1 MAGILGRF
9 RTTKE
14 CALRMT
20 MQIDAADEA
29 VSEAVVDPGSG
40 LVFVELSHEFGHYQP
55 VQPGYKDVVIRR
67 VATHA
72 THGVL
77 TSHLVTVMHNGT
89 HLNAPIHFA
98 QRGLGVG
105 ELPADLFLRQ
115 GVVIP
120 VPKGEWEYVEPA
132 DLEAAG
138 AEIQP
143 GDVVI
148 VNTGWHH
155 GYADSLEYFSHGP
168 GLSTAAARWL
178 LDREVGMVGIDTA
191 SIDHPLAT
199 SLAQRHRVFP
209 PIVVE
214 LPRRYF
220 KRTGRTVEQ
229 DFPEWNP
236 AHRLLHKAGVP
247 TIENVGGDVDL
258 MNGHRAAF
266 HTAPWYWPQG
276 DACIIRLVAITD
288 PQQTYRL
295 ERGR

>member
-1 MAGILGRF
+1 M
-9 RTTKE
+9 TTS
-14 CALRMT
+14 AR
-20 MQIDAADEA
+20 
-29 VSEAVVDPGSG
+29 VVDPVTG
-40 LVFVELSHEFGHYQP
+40 VTFVELSHVFGHYQP
-55 VQPGYKDVVIRR
+55 AQPGYKDVQIRR

-105 ELPADLFLRQ
+105 QLPLDLFLRP
-115 GVVIP
+115 GVVLP
-120 VPKGEWEYVEPA
+120 VPKGEWEYVEPT

-138 AEIQP
+138 AGIEP

-148 VNTGWHH
+148 INTGWHH
-155 GYADSLEYFSHGP
+155 NYSDSLEYFSHGP
-168 GLSTAAARWL
+168 GLSAAAAQWL
-178 LDREVGMVGIDTA
+178 IDRQVAMVGIDTA

-199 SLAQRHRVFP
+199 SLAQPHRVFP

-214 LPRRYF
+214 LPRRYRQ
-220 KRTGRTVEQ
+220 RTGRTVHE

-236 AHRLLHKAGVP
+236 AHRLLHAAGVP
-247 TIENVGGDVDL
+247 TIENVGADVDEVT
-258 MNGHRAAF
+258 GARVAF
-266 HTAPWYWPQG
+266 HTAPWFWPQG

-288 PQQTYRL
+288 PSGTYRL
-295 ERGR
+295 ESGS